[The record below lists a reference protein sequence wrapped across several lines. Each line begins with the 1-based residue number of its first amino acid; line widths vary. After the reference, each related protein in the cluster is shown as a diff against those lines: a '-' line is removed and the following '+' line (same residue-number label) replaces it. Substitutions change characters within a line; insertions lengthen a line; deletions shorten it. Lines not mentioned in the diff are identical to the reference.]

1 MYLMEKNMDVE
12 VDYGHMDMIF
22 IVYLDH
28 HILVH
33 IMEDKKVVKVGGVVM
48 VLN

>member
-28 HILVH
+28 ILVH